1 MLNLLTLT
9 IAVKKC
15 EMPVAKINT
24 ILKDNLDSYE
34 CPVKVSSPQNLD
46 PAWGYTLQTPVV

>member
-1 MLNLLTLT
+1 MLNLFTLT

-34 CPVKVSSPQNLD
+34 CPVKVSSSQNLD
-46 PAWGYTLQTPVV
+46 PDWGYAPQTPVL